1 MDEDCIESGEPIY
14 ELASKCE
21 KLFSEQI
28 SKLKDVANLNG
39 AKVVGEY
46 QQRFSAWAAFLGVFA
61 VPEMCLDR
69 RLRRH
74 ADIQDLALRLLD
86 IMKRN
91 LTYLF
96 EPENASDGDGME
108 VSDSDGASSPQP
120 QLQISIE
127 CLRGIEGAIERLHH
141 LGGTIQ
147 SSSEASQG
155 TKLGKF
161 AAKFDSTSFEGV
173 ARLAITSIYPDAS
186 LTLIEQLAR
195 AMTDMYQKFH
205 YRRSRQ
211 VRLKP
216 RPQLQL
222 STINEESA
230 PQIKAA
236 TWEADPPPVAAPP
249 PIKDIYKR
257 LARPIV
263 MSHLGARS
271 HHSKES
277 KPTSLDSQEFIKRFS
292 QRKDGSVKSK
302 TKSIAANLVAYPQ
315 PSEASLVCDWCFS
328 PLSED
333 EFKGDKWKK
342 HLNEDFK
349 PFVCLSEKC
358 SEPLKRF
365 ATSRAWFSHMLE
377 THGQNWHREVHLP
390 SWWSCPLCNNQ
401 ETTYQKSQD
410 LSEHISKLHSGV
422 FTEQQIQIIVNQSRL
437 RAPRPQDTCPLCCL
451 SMNDEQITNQDGQLL
466 KKTLSKL
473 PNKDQQLAEGSKR
486 IKTETG
492 SIQLDQHSDA
502 DTESTEQETPNPQI
516 QASQSQGQLNI
527 ETIARHVAAH
537 LQGIMLFSLRM
548 MSLDAV
554 ADKSTDDK
562 ALSGNT
568 DNDLSR
574 LGSNQQLSLPETQ
587 EIMDSINDL
596 LVQNESM
603 DVDNPLMED
612 VIPDCE
618 QDMNWQDFIPN
629 SEPPPEA
636 DTFLQQVIGSGAFQA
651 KNQSLALED
660 TVNFP
665 SNKIPIIPRTHTP
678 PATIIIFPFRHDPDF
693 TGHDTLL
700 HDLVHECSSPPA
712 RLALVGIGGI
722 GKTQLAIE
730 LAYRLVTSAK
740 MSVFWVNAESQSSI
754 NESFR
759 TISSNL
765 NSWRWDSTKDSL
777 QISHRWLSEE
787 RNGRWILFLDGANDH
802 SIFQDELYLPK
813 SRNGTIIVTTRR
825 RDVAYG
831 LTGNQQDVIEIGPIS
846 VPNAVS
852 LLEKKLG
859 RTAKEQFRKDGAA
872 SGLVKSLSLIPLAI
886 CRAAKYVQYASAEP
900 LIDDGHRVA
909 ITTYL
914 QEEENDLSYQLVKAF
929 RNDSRARRNQIERTK
944 VIPRNLLAKPSP
956 KSSSLGDTLLPTVDL
971 DEKDGPDD
979 PFMYEGDRD
988 DRIVDYGNWESIDH
1002 RGDWEIISPDDDMPE
1017 LSEEHRMT
1025 RETAKEKEEEKVA
1038 LLNTEKQLIRLRDS
1052 EEAKLE
1058 LLELED
1064 VSPDQSGQVVK
1075 SLFGTFKSSLDAIR
1089 LQSSSATDLLSLMSF
1104 FDRRGIPKW
1113 LLRPFRRGHGA
1124 QLTDVSLSEDTLDE
1138 ASGDLDVLLNGDLEI
1153 LLNYCLITANGTKQV
1168 FEMHGL
1174 VQLSVKKNLDAT
1186 QLQTF
1191 EQQFIKRL
1199 AMVFPRS
1206 IYSSW
1211 ATCEEL
1217 FAHVQAAANY
1227 QPVQNLLEDFANLLH
1242 NGGRFARLQGR
1253 YEIAM
1258 QLAEQ
1263 ALTTR
1268 QKADKDDTK
1277 TLTLIA
1283 LILMDQGQY
1292 DRAEELFNQAVDAS
1306 GRRSSSILHRTE
1318 MILDNNLALVYK
1330 AKGRWKKA
1338 MDTQVRVVPYR
1349 SRFLGSDHPRTL
1361 TSKSN
1366 LASIYRAQG
1375 QYMDA
1380 ETTQKE
1386 VVDSYRN
1393 KFGPDHHLTLT
1404 SLNNLGSIQRL
1415 QGKLGEAETLQAQA
1429 LVSLRMKLGGEH
1441 PDTLTCMNSLAS
1453 TYRLQGRLYEAES
1466 LQKEALEMRTIK
1478 LGPDHPHTL
1487 ASMNNLALIYSAQGK
1502 HQVAAKLQSEVV
1514 EICKTKL
1521 GPEHPHTLTSMNN
1534 IALIWKSQGRDADG
1548 RWKMD
1553 ECAEARLRVLGQNHP
1568 YTISS
1573 REAAES
1579 WWSSARY
1586 AKFPDIS

>member
-14 ELASKCE
+14 ELASECE
-21 KLFSEQI
+21 KLFAEQI
-28 SKLKDVANLNG
+28 SRLKDEANLNG

-69 RLRRH
+69 RLQRH

-96 EPENASDGDGME
+96 EPENASDGEDIE

-127 CLRGIEGAIERLHH
+127 SLRGIEGAIERLHH

-147 SSSEASQG
+147 SSSEASQA

-173 ARLAITSIYPDAS
+173 ARLAITSFYPDAS
-186 LTLIEQLAR
+186 PSLIEQLAR

-211 VRLKP
+211 VRLQP

-249 PIKDIYKR
+249 TPVNDIYKR
-257 LARPIV
+257 LVRPIV

-271 HHSKES
+271 HQSKES
-277 KPTSLDSQEFIKRFS
+277 KPTSLDSQEFKRRFS

-302 TKSIAANLVAYPQ
+302 TKSVAANLVAYPQ

-349 PFVCLSEKC
+349 PFLCLSEKC

-390 SWWSCPLCNNQ
+390 AWWSCPLCNNQ
-401 ETTYQKSQD
+401 ETTYPKSQD
-410 LSEHISKLHSGV
+410 LSEHISRLHSDV
-422 FTEQQIQIIVNQSRL
+422 FTEQQIQIIVHQSRL

-451 SMNDEQITNQDGQLL
+451 SMNDEQNTDRDSQPSKETLL
-466 KKTLSKL
+466 KV
-473 PNKDQQLAEGSKR
+473 PNKGEQLTESSKR

-492 SIQLDQHSDA
+492 SVQLDQHSDT
-502 DTESTEQETPNPQI
+502 DTGSSEQETPNPQI
-516 QASQSQGQLNI
+516 PVSQSQGQLNI

-537 LQGIMLFSLRM
+537 LQGIMLFSLRII
-548 MSLDAV
+548 SLDAV
-554 ADKSTDDK
+554 VDKSTDDK
-562 ALSGNT
+562 VLAGNT

-574 LGSNQQLSLPETQ
+574 LGSKQQLSLPETQ
-587 EIMDSINDL
+587 GILESINDL
-596 LVQNESM
+596 LVETEVM
-603 DVDNPLMED
+603 DVDNSLVED
-612 VIPDCE
+612 TIPDCE
-618 QDMNWQDFIPN
+618 LDMNWQDFIPN

-636 DTFLQQVIGSGAFQA
+636 DAFLQQVIDSGAFQA
-651 KNQSLALED
+651 KNQSLALETIANNASD
-660 TVNFP
+660 
-665 SNKIPIIPRTHTP
+665 KQPIIARPRTP

-693 TGHDTLL
+693 TGHDILL
-700 HDLVHECSSPPA
+700 HDLVHACSSPPA

-730 LAYRLVTSAK
+730 LAYRLVASAK

-759 TISSNL
+759 TIASNL
-765 NSWRWDSTKDSL
+765 SSWRPESTAASI

-813 SRNGTIIVTTRR
+813 SRNGTIVVTTRR

-846 VPNAVS
+846 VSNAVS
-852 LLEKKLG
+852 LLETKLR
-859 RTAKEQFRKDGAA
+859 RTMKEPVPRIDAA
-872 SGLVKSLSLIPLAI
+872 SGLVKSLSMIPLAI
-886 CRAAKYVQYASAEP
+886 CRVAKYVQYASAEP
-900 LIDDGHRVA
+900 LNVQNVPAGRLTDDEYPVS
-909 ITTYL
+909 ITRYL
-914 QEEENDLSYQLVKAF
+914 NDEGNPLGYQLVKASHDDL
-929 RNDSRARRNQIERTK
+929 RPRRNQIDHTK
-944 VIPRNLLAKPSP
+944 FISRNILAKPFT
-956 KSSSLGDTLLPTVDL
+956 KSSNLGDSSPSTVDL
-971 DEKDGPDD
+971 DEEDVPDD

-988 DRIVDYGNWESIDH
+988 DRIVDHGGWERVDH
-1002 RGDWEIISPDDDMPE
+1002 HGDWAKVSSDEDMPE
-1017 LSEEHRMT
+1017 LSEEQRT
-1025 RETAKEKEEEKVA
+1025 ARETAEEKEERKAA
-1038 LLNTEKQLIRLRDS
+1038 LLNTEKQLIQLRDS
-1052 EEAKLE
+1052 EEAKIK
-1058 LLELED
+1058 LLELEYL
-1064 VSPDQSGQVVK
+1064 SPDRSGQIHK
-1075 SLFGTFKSSLDAIR
+1075 SLFKTFKLSLDAIR
-1089 LQSSSATDLLSLMSF
+1089 SQSSSATDLLSLMSF

-1113 LLRPFRRGHGA
+1113 LLRPFVGDHSV
-1124 QLTDVSLSEDTLDE
+1124 QLTD
-1138 ASGDLDVLLNGDLEI
+1138 DLEI
-1153 LLNYCLITANGTKQV
+1153 LLNHCLITANGTKQV

-1174 VQLSVKKNLDAT
+1174 IQLSVKKNLDAS
-1186 QLQTF
+1186 QLQIF
-1191 EQQFIKRL
+1191 EQQFIRRL
-1199 AMVFPRS
+1199 AMAFPRS

-1227 QPVQNLLEDFANLLH
+1227 QPVHRLLEDFANLLH

-1263 ALTTR
+1263 ALIAR

-1306 GRRSSSILHRTE
+1306 GKRSSSILHRTE

-1349 SRFLGSDHPRTL
+1349 ERILGPDHPRTL

-1375 QYMDA
+1375 RYTDA

-1404 SLNNLGSIQRL
+1404 SLNNLGSIYRL

-1453 TYRLQGRLYEAES
+1453 TYRLQGRLYEAQS
-1466 LQKEALEMRTIK
+1466 LQEEALEMRGNI
-1478 LGPDHPHTL
+1478 LGPDHPYTL
-1487 ASMNNLALIYSAQGK
+1487 ASMNNLALIYCAQGK

-1521 GPEHPHTLTSMNN
+1521 GPEHPHTLTSLNN

-1579 WWSSARY
+1579 WWSSSRH